1 MKLHAIC
8 ATIAAAVLSLHTA
21 RAEEKPETEL
31 GKQMEAA
38 NDALKA
44 MKKETDPAKGAALA
58 RQAEAA
64 LVKCLSEVPST
75 LEKTPEAEKA
85 KALANYRTLI
95 AKSYV
100 TVSQIEEAYLANDLE
115 KVKTLSEALRPDKK
129 EGHEKYKPKDEH

>member
-8 ATIAAAVLSLHTA
+8 ATIAAAALSLHTA

-58 RQAEAA
+58 RQVEAA
-64 LVKCLSEVPST
+64 LVKSLSEVPST
-75 LEKTPEAEKA
+75 LEKTPEPEKA

-95 AKSYV
+95 AKTYV

>member
-38 NDALKA
+38 NGALKA

-58 RQAEAA
+58 REVEAA
-64 LVKCLSEVPST
+64 LVKSLSEVPST
-75 LEKTPEAEKA
+75 LTKTPEPEKA

-95 AKSYV
+95 AKTYV

-129 EGHEKYKPKDEH
+129 EGHEKYKPKDEK